1 MSLRLSRRSLFAS
14 GGAAAL
20 AAGPVFAQT
29 AGQTGGQAPANDDA
43 SLAQAVDAYVAKCM
57 AAWPDQ
63 PALGVA
69 VVRDGATVLARGYGV
84 KVQGKRDRADEHTL
98 FAIAS
103 NTKNVTAAAL
113 AVTGLATVVLLVTR

>member
-1 MSLRLSRRSLFAS
+1 MSLRLSRRTLFAS

-29 AGQTGGQAPANDDA
+29 APANDDA
-43 SLAQAVDAYVAKCM
+43 SLAAAVDAYVAKCM

-69 VVRDGATVLARGYGV
+69 VVKDGATVLSRGYGV
-84 KVQGKRDRADEHTL
+84 KVKGKPARADEHHVRPEL
-98 FAIAS
+98 WLRAERPRRH
-103 NTKNVTAAAL
+103 
-113 AVTGLATVVLLVTR
+113 VVAFVRVGHHIMQL